1 MESIL
6 LENLACTRKI
16 CVDAIKSCRHHP
28 RMSIHSRIK
37 ERRLALGLSSHSALA
52 ALVGV
57 SWQTVQLWE
66 KEGGTAPNRSR
77 LPVVAEVL
85 GVTPEWLIS
94 GDKLPSQALTLVSN
108 SESNVSEDSAYAIT
122 DEIIEMIILYQQSGR
137 RAQENILDFVRSAAK
152 GTRGHWVRAADET

>member
-1 MESIL
+1 
-6 LENLACTRKI
+6 
-16 CVDAIKSCRHHP
+16 
-28 RMSIHSRIK
+28 MSIHSRIK
-37 ERRLALGLSSHSALA
+37 QRRLELGLTSHSALA

-77 LPVVAEVL
+77 LPVVAKAL
-85 GVTPEWLIS
+85 GVSQEWLTS
-94 GDKLPSQALTLVSN
+94 GDEPQSQRLKLVEN
-108 SESNVSEDSAYAIT
+108 GESSAATDSALAFT

-152 GTRGHWVRAADET
+152 GTRGHWVRAADKS

>member
-1 MESIL
+1 
-6 LENLACTRKI
+6 
-16 CVDAIKSCRHHP
+16 
-28 RMSIHSRIK
+28 MSIHSRIK
-37 ERRLALGLSSHSALA
+37 ERRLELGLSSHSALA

-77 LPVVAEVL
+77 LPVVAKAL
-85 GVTPEWLIS
+85 GVSPEWLLS
-94 GDKLPSQALTLVSN
+94 GDKPHSQGLTLVPN
-108 SESNVSEDSAYAIT
+108 AEPSASTDLAHAIT

-152 GTRGHWVRAADET
+152 GTRGHWVRAADES